1 MVETECIERVRKPC
15 GAKGSTGYYIKAIEK
30 KLTKIVHS

>member
-1 MVETECIERVRKPC
+1 MVEIECIEGVREPC
-15 GAKGSTGYYIKAIEK
+15 GAKGSIGYYMLAIEK